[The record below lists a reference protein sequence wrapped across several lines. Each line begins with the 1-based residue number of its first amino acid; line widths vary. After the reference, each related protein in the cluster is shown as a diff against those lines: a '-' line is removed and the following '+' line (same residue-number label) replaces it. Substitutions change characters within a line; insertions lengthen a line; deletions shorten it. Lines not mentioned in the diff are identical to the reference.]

1 LWHNKNLTYIR
12 NFYLQWSY
20 LKIIPPV
27 FLTNYFLILFLHQ
40 HKSTNT
46 ISMWYAIV
54 DIETTGGHA
63 ASHGI
68 TEISIHLHDGTASV
82 GHYETLIN
90 PHQFIPHFITGLT
103 GISNEMVRAAPQFS
117 EVAERIYTLLQDNV
131 FVAHNVNFDY
141 SFIKS
146 ALAACGYE
154 LNANKLCTVRLS
166 RKIFPGL
173 PSYSLGNICGYLDIP
188 IAGRHRAGGDARATV
203 KLFEKLIAQDS
214 TGIIKKSLRKTSKE
228 QSLPPHV
235 PREHYERLPDL
246 PGIYYFH
253 DQKGK
258 VVYVGK
264 AKRIKKRV
272 SSHFSNNS
280 TAKQKQDFLRAI
292 HAISYEVCGNEL
304 VALLL
309 ESHEIKRLWPQFNR
323 AQKHYEPRFG
333 IIEYSDQRGIAR
345 LAMQKLRKSDRALA
359 CYSSLAEC
367 LVQLR
372 NAVEEYALCPRLG
385 GVATDPD
392 SCADAGCPCQ
402 KGDKKQIAAYNKKA
416 AQAIKALSSSESFV
430 ILEEGRTSA
439 ESAYVVVEN
448 GQFTG
453 MGYMPLE
460 KLREK
465 KMTLD
470 DFREV
475 SLYKEN
481 FNIRSIVS
489 RYKEEHPD
497 RVISFS

>member
-1 LWHNKNLTYIR
+1 
-12 NFYLQWSY
+12 
-20 LKIIPPV
+20 
-27 FLTNYFLILFLHQ
+27 
-40 HKSTNT
+40 
-46 ISMWYAIV
+46 MWYAIV

-63 ASHGI
+63 ASNGI
-68 TEISIHLHDGTASV
+68 TEIAIYLHDGEKIV

-90 PHQFIPHFITGLT
+90 PDQPIPYFITGLT
-103 GISNEMVRAAPQFS
+103 GINNQMVAKAPRFS

-141 SFIKS
+141 SFVKHQ
-146 ALAACGYE
+146 LAQCGFE
-154 LNANKLCTVRLS
+154 LETNKLCTVRLS

-173 PSYSLGNICGYLDIP
+173 PSYSLGNICGYLDIR
-188 IAGRHRAGGDARATV
+188 IDDRHRAGGDAKATV
-203 KLFEKLIAQDS
+203 ALLEKLIESDS
-214 TGIIKKSLRKTSKE
+214 SDSIKKFLKKTSKE
-228 QSLPPHV
+228 QSLPPNV

-253 DQKGK
+253 DQRGK

-280 TAKQKQDFLRAI
+280 TAKQKQDFLRSI
-292 HAISYEVCGNEL
+292 HSITYEVCGNEL

-323 AQKHYEPRFG
+323 SQKHYEPKFG
-333 IIEYSDQRGIAR
+333 IIHYSDQRGITR
-345 LAMQKLRKSDRALA
+345 MAMQKIRKN
-359 CYSSLAEC
+359 SSAVAHFETLTEC
-367 LVQLR
+367 HNRLKEVME
-372 NAVEEYALCPRLG
+372 AYELCPRLI
-385 GVATDPD
+385 GVATDPETCID
-392 SCADAGCPCQ
+392 PNCACRN
-402 KGDKKQIAAYNKKA
+402 GDKKIIAEYNKKA
-416 AQAIKALSSSESFV
+416 APAITALSTRESFV
-430 ILEEGRTSA
+430 ILEEGRTSR

-460 KLREK
+460 DLKSKRL
-465 KMTLD
+465 TLD
-470 DFREV
+470 DFKDV
-475 SLYKEN
+475 SLYREN
-481 FNIRSIVS
+481 FNIRAIVS

>member
-1 LWHNKNLTYIR
+1 
-12 NFYLQWSY
+12 
-20 LKIIPPV
+20 
-27 FLTNYFLILFLHQ
+27 
-40 HKSTNT
+40 
-46 ISMWYAIV
+46 MWYAVV

-63 ASHGI
+63 ASNGI
-68 TEISIHLHDGTASV
+68 TEISIYLHDGDTVV

-90 PHQFIPHFITGLT
+90 PGQHIPYYITGLT
-103 GISNEMVRAAPQFS
+103 GITNEMVAKAPAFS
-117 EVAERIYTLLQDNV
+117 EVAERIFALLQDNV

-141 SFIKS
+141 SFVKHQLS
-146 ALAACGYE
+146 ECGYE
-154 LNANKLCTVRLS
+154 LDTNKLCTVRLS

-173 PSYSLGNICGYLDIP
+173 PSYSLGNICGYLDIQ
-188 IAGRHRAGGDARATV
+188 IAGRHRADGDARATV
-203 KLFEKLIAQDS
+203 TLLEKLIQNDNSDS
-214 TGIIKKSLRKTSKE
+214 IKKFLRKTSKE

-253 DQKGK
+253 DQRGK

-280 TAKQKQDFLRAI
+280 TAKQKQDFLRSI
-292 HAISYEVCGNEL
+292 HAITYEVCGNEL

-323 AQKHYEPRFG
+323 SQKHYEPRFG
-333 IIEYSDQRGIAR
+333 IIHYSDQRGISR
-345 LAMQKLRKSDRALA
+345 LAMQNIKKNSQAAAYFETLVECHNKLKELMEA
-359 CYSSLAEC
+359 YM
-367 LVQLR
+367 
-372 NAVEEYALCPRLG
+372 LCPRLIS
-385 GVATDPD
+385 VATAPE
-392 SCADAGCPCQ
+392 SCIDEDCACRTS
-402 KGDKKQIAAYNKKA
+402 DKKGIAEYNKRIA
-416 AQAIKALSSSESFV
+416 LAVEALSMHESFV
-430 ILEEGRTSA
+430 ILAEGRTSH

-453 MGYMPLE
+453 MGYIPINELKSKKLTLE
-460 KLREK
+460 
-465 KMTLD
+465 

-481 FNIRSIVS
+481 FNIRNIVS
-489 RYKEEHPD
+489 RYKESHPD

>member
-1 LWHNKNLTYIR
+1 
-12 NFYLQWSY
+12 
-20 LKIIPPV
+20 
-27 FLTNYFLILFLHQ
+27 
-40 HKSTNT
+40 
-46 ISMWYAIV
+46 MWYAIV

-63 ASHGI
+63 AANGI
-68 TEISIHLHDGTASV
+68 TEISIHLHDGQQPV
-82 GHYETLIN
+82 GHFETLIN
-90 PHQFIPHFITGLT
+90 PDQFIPSYITGLT
-103 GISNEMVRAAPQFS
+103 GITNEMVRNAPLFS
-117 EVAERIYTLLQDNV
+117 EVAERIYTLLRDNV

-146 ALAACGYE
+146 ALAECGYE

-166 RKIFPGL
+166 RKVFPGL
-173 PSYSLGNICGYLDIP
+173 ASYSLGNICGYLGIKIDD
-188 IAGRHRAGGDARATV
+188 RHRAGGDARATV
-203 KLFEKLIAQDS
+203 TLFEKLLENDT
-214 TGIIKKSLRKTSKE
+214 TGIIKKALKKTSKE

-253 DQKGK
+253 DQRGK

-280 TAKQKQDFLRAI
+280 TSKQKQDFLRSI

-333 IIEYSDQRGIAR
+333 IVGYTDQRGISR
-345 LAMQKLRKSDRALA
+345 FGMEKLGKHSKAA
-359 CYSSLAEC
+359 VYFPTPAEC
-367 LVQLR
+367 LSYLR
-372 NAVEEYALCPRLG
+372 QITEAYSLCYRLT

-392 SCADAGCPCQ
+392 SCIDEKCPCRKNEKKLIIQYNKRVADAMVT
-402 KGDKKQIAAYNKKA
+402 
-416 AQAIKALSSSESFV
+416 LSSNESFV
-430 ILEEGRTSA
+430 ILEEGRTSR

-453 MGYMPLE
+453 MGYVPVEQIQSRELSLE
-460 KLREK
+460 
-465 KMTLD
+465 
-470 DFREV
+470 DFRGM

-489 RYKEEHPD
+489 RYREDHPD
-497 RVISFS
+497 RVITFA